1 MQLLD
6 WSYLFRAYTFETLST
21 PFRVALYGL
30 CVLAIVA
37 AIFAQKKLSKN
48 PGVKKSLYKKII
60 ACGWTIAIVGLLFLL
75 FREFRAMYLGSR
87 FWLLLWLLSTLI
99 WIIYLLFYYFVT
111 LPKLKKQREEHVEF
125 NKWLPKAKK

>member
-1 MQLLD
+1 MKINTMNLMQLLD

-48 PGVKKSLYKKII
+48 PGVKKNLYKKRS
-60 ACGWTIAIVGLLFLL
+60 TNQQT
-75 FREFRAMYLGSR
+75 LGHR
-87 FWLLLWLLSTLI
+87 
-99 WIIYLLFYYFVT
+99 
-111 LPKLKKQREEHVEF
+111 
-125 NKWLPKAKK
+125 